1 MADAVRVLIVDDEPL
16 ARAGLRQMV
25 AVDPALRVVGEAAS
39 AAAARDAIAR
49 LSPDVVLLD
58 VEMPAED
65 GFAAVGD
72 VGDRHAELPVYVFV
86 TAHASHAVRA
96 FDVRALDYVLKPFS
110 DRRFAEAMARAKA
123 AVAAARRPARLAVRD
138 AGRIRFVDVAA
149 IDWIAAADYYVEL
162 HVGGEV
168 MLHRESLRAL
178 AAQLDPTRFV
188 RVHRGAM
195 VNRDRIAEVRQRGR
209 AWEVVLSDGSVVP
222 IARRAR
228 DRLT

>member
-65 GFAAVGD
+65 GFAAVAD
-72 VGDRHAELPVYVFV
+72 VTDRHTELPVYVFV

-138 AGRIRFVDVAA
+138 AGRVRFVDVAA

-168 MLHRESLRAL
+168 MLHRESMRAL

>member
-16 ARAGLRQMV
+16 ARAGLRQLL
-25 AVDPALRVVGEAAS
+25 AADPAVRVVGEAAS

-65 GFAAVGD
+65 GFAAVD
-72 VGDRHAELPVYVFV
+72 HPAELPVYVFV

-138 AGRIRFVDVAA
+138 AGRIRYVNVAA
-149 IDWIAAADYYVEL
+149 IDWISAADYYVEL

-168 MLHRESLRAL
+168 MLHRESMRAL
-178 AAQLDPTRFV
+178 AGQLDPARFV

-209 AWEVVLSDGSVVP
+209 AWEVVLADGSVVP

-228 DRLT
+228 DRLA

>member
-1 MADAVRVLIVDDEPL
+1 MAEAVRVLIVDDEPL

-65 GFAAVGD
+65 GFAAVAD
-72 VGDRHAELPVYVFV
+72 VTDRHDELPVYVFV

-138 AGRIRFVDVAA
+138 AGRIRYVDVAA

-168 MLHRESLRAL
+168 MLHRESMRAL
-178 AAQLDPTRFV
+178 AGQLDPVRFV
-188 RVHRGAM
+188 RVHRGAL

-209 AWEVVLSDGSVVP
+209 AWEVVLADGSVVP